1 MAEGLASQSGRPV
14 SQGQKQVQGGQSFSG
29 SGEVLSG
36 TVDGTRPV
44 IDIQN
49 VMVRNRRTI
58 LFVAAAL
65 MFAGFI
71 ALMLWSSETP
81 YRTVY
86 SGMDEKDA
94 AAVVELLQKE
104 KIPYQLQGGGTVLVP
119 ENQIYAVRLKL
130 ASENMMPGNGE
141 GYELFD
147 KSNEFG
153 ISDFTQKINLQ
164 RAMQVELSRTIE
176 VLPVVSA
183 ARVHLVLP
191 KESAF
196 AERERHASASV
207 MLKLT
212 GNKKM
217 SHQSVNAIQNLVA
230 SAVPELD
237 TESVTVVDASGNM
250 LSSSEA
256 NQPAGE
262 GQGMMDYQSKLEK
275 DYEIR
280 LTSML
285 EQVVGAGQA
294 VVRVT
299 ANINREFVESNA
311 KIYNPDE
318 QVLRSSKSIE
328 EQRKAVDS
336 TPMGVPGMASNNP
349 DNIVNADGS
358 VATQQ
363 SPSEQASRNENVMNY
378 EVSSKTEH
386 RVTPFGTLEKLSI
399 AVIVGDLVSQNEAGE
414 VVHTARTKDNLKTL
428 EQLVAGAVGFNED
441 RGDSIEIH
449 SMPLLDLSG
458 SSDVVMDGMMDTALY
473 FEIARYGIAVL
484 VLLLLAWFVMRPM
497 AKRIQTIET
506 KEQDVL
512 PVDMQGFTAGNI
524 ESEHVQQMTKARQA
538 VMNNPDRASRVVNE
552 WVSSI

>member
-1 MAEGLASQSGRPV
+1 MAEGLSPQT
-14 SQGQKQVQGGQSFSG
+14 GQQMNAGQNFS
-29 SGEVLSG
+29 SSADVLSG
-36 TVDGTRPV
+36 TIDGASRPV
-44 IDIQN
+44 MN
-49 VMVRNRRTI
+49 VQSVMMKNRRTI
-58 LFVAAAL
+58 LFIAAAM
-65 MFAGFI
+65 MFVGFI

-104 KIPYQLQGGGTVLVP
+104 KIPYKLQGGGTVLVP
-119 ENQIYAVRLKL
+119 ENEIYAVRLKL

-147 KSNEFG
+147 RSNEFG

-176 VLPVVSA
+176 VLPLVSA

-196 AERERHASASV
+196 AERERKASASV

-212 GNKKM
+212 GNKKL
-217 SHQSVNAIQNLVA
+217 SHQAVNAIQNLVA
-230 SAVPELD
+230 SSVPELTPD
-237 TESVTVVDASGNM
+237 AVTVVDASGNM
-250 LSSSEA
+250 LSSSEG

-275 DYEIR
+275 GYEIR

-299 ANINREFVESNA
+299 ANINREYVESNA

-318 QVLRSSKSIE
+318 QVLRSSKSID
-328 EQRKAVDS
+328 EQRKAVDA
-336 TPMGVPGMASNNP
+336 TPLGVPGMASNNP

-358 VATQQ
+358 VATRE
-363 SPSEQASRNENVMNY
+363 SPSEQATRNENVMNY
-378 EVSSKTEH
+378 EISSKTEH
-386 RVTPFGTLEKLSI
+386 RVIPFGTVEKLSI
-399 AVIVGDLVSQNEAGE
+399 AVIVGDIISNNEAGE
-414 VVHTARTKDNLKTL
+414 ITHTPRTADDLKTL
-428 EQLVAGAVGFNED
+428 EGLVTSAVGFNED
-441 RGDSIEIH
+441 RGDTIKIH
-449 SMPLLDLSG
+449 SMPLMDLSG
-458 SSDVVMDGMMDTALY
+458 SSDVVMDGMVDQAFY
-473 FEIARYGIAVL
+473 FEVARYALATL

-506 KEQDVL
+506 REPDML
-512 PVDMQGFTAGNI
+512 SLDMQGYSAGNV

-538 VMNNPDRASRVVNE
+538 VLSNPDRASRVVNE
-552 WVSSI
+552 WVSSV